1 METNFANIKDRIL
14 QIPNF
19 KGVSKEKFFQ
29 ELGVTYGNFKGK
41 AKNKALSS
49 DTLATLVTMFPDISS
64 DWILTGQGSMIKSTS
79 IKSESDFDVKLDI
92 KRIPLVSTEAVA
104 GFGSDS
110 FSINQ
115 SDIIQTY
122 IIPDFNDIQFM
133 LRVKG
138 NSMNPSFQSGDI
150 VACRVVNNPSFI
162 QWGKV
167 HLVAT
172 KSQGLIIKRLKP
184 SASPDHYR
192 CISDNPEF
200 DAFEIPLH
208 EITGIALIVGFV
220 RIE

>member
-1 METNFANIKDRIL
+1 MRESSIIKSNILKYL
-14 QIPNF
+14 LY
-19 KGVSKEKFFQ
+19 KGISKYEFYQ
-29 ELGVTYGNFKGK
+29 
-41 AKNKALSS
+41 
-49 DTLATLVTMFPDISS
+49 
-64 DWILTGQGSMIKSTS
+64 LTGISNGILSQNNGMSEDNTLRFLDHFKEVNPEWLLTSVGPMLKSNKKNEELKATQS
-79 IKSESDFDVKLDI
+79 NHG
-92 KRIPLVSTEAVA
+92 IPLVSTEAVA

-150 VACRVVNNPSFI
+150 VACRVINNPSFI

-184 SASPDHYR
+184 SASSDYYR

-200 DAFEIPLH
+200 DAFEIPLND
-208 EITGIALIVGFV
+208 ITGIALIVGFV